1 MNCAEIKRLLE
12 SNEADI
18 LASEDRF
25 DFIMNLLSENNQSP
39 TLSNITAGVYG
50 SIEQF
55 TRALSILDNDIP
67 IILQALNMLR
77 EGGGDLCVFSKSSF
91 LRTQVYDVL
100 SYIQKLLIVSDD
112 DR

>member
-18 LASEDRF
+18 LDSEDRL
-25 DFIMNLLSENNQSP
+25 DFIINLLRGNNQSP
-39 TLSNITAGVYG
+39 TQSIITAGAYG

-55 TRALSILDNDIP
+55 ARALSILDSDIP

-77 EGGGDLCVFSKSSF
+77 EGGSDLRVFSKSSF
-91 LRTQVYDVL
+91 QRTQVYDVL
-100 SYIQKLLIVSDD
+100 SYIRKLVNY
-112 DR
+112 